1 MLRGNHQIILDDV
14 DKYSSNT
21 SRFVEGMTLD
31 ALVTDEDNLIFLE
44 TVMADMVTKVMNNTV
59 PVTTD
64 SYAISAGKA
73 DVNGV
78 QLRAAILNN
87 MIKVSVLHN
96 FGGIKPNRNSYRILI
111 ARVNRKFIGDKINDV
126 IQDVISSPDEV
137 EDEFYRRGNEMN
149 FPFGLDRK
157 KSGFA
162 KTGHSYGALSTAKRL
177 VEPHI
182 DDYMVIRDSKTAP
195 HKLYNNTVHENEF
208 AYSYFNKLS
217 NRLN

>member
-31 ALVTDEDNLIFLE
+31 NLVTSEDNLVFLE
-44 TVMADMVTKVMNNTV
+44 TIMADMATEIMNKIALATSD
-59 PVTTD
+59 P
-64 SYAISAGKA
+64 YAMSAGKA
-73 DVNGV
+73 DVNGGH
-78 QLRAAILNN
+78 LKTAILNN
-87 MIKVSVLHN
+87 LIKVSILHN
-96 FGGIKPNRNSYRILI
+96 FGGIKPNKNSYRILI
-111 ARVNRKFIGDKINDV
+111 ARVNRKFIYDKMNDV
-126 IQDVISSPDEV
+126 INDVISSPDEV

-157 KSGFA
+157 KSGYS

-177 VEPHI
+177 VEPHL
-182 DDYMVIRDSKTAP
+182 DDYMIIRDSKTAP

-217 NRLN
+217 NRLK